1 MVRGVEFKF
10 ASETFAKGPRSVS
23 TLLFL
28 GLWLR
33 QPQRVSRIEI

>member
-1 MVRGVEFKF
+1 MVRGGVFKF

-23 TLLFL
+23 TLLFV

-33 QPQRVSRIEI
+33 QPQRVSGIEI